1 MAKIT
6 TLTTDKNQYSL
17 KYGVNAFIDF
27 ETMMGKPI
35 TALGENIGFK
45 ELRALLFVGLKWN
58 DKNFTEEDA
67 GEAFDDLL
75 EHFGMEEASAKL
87 VEAMTSALGQSALP
101 SE

>member
-6 TLTTDKNQYSL
+6 TLTTDKNQYAI

-27 ETMMGKPI
+27 ENLLGKPI
-35 TALGENIGFK
+35 TALGDSIGFK
-45 ELRALLFVGLKWN
+45 ELRALLYVGLKWS
-58 DKNFTEEDA
+58 DKKLTEEDA

-75 EHFGMEEASAKL
+75 EHFGMEEASQKL
-87 VEAMTSALGQSALP
+87 VEAMTLAMGQTALP

>member
-6 TLTTDKNQYSL
+6 TLTTGKNQYSL

-35 TALGENIGFK
+35 TALGDAIGFI
-45 ELRALLFVGLKWN
+45 ELRALLYVGLKWS
-58 DKNFTEEDA
+58 DKAFTEEDA
-67 GEAFDDLL
+67 GDAFDDLL
-75 EHFGMEEASAKL
+75 EEHGMEEASKML
-87 VEAMTSALGQSALP
+87 VKAMTSALGQTALP